1 MKKENLI
8 IALAEY
14 FGKTNSI
21 TLLENTEGKTVYW
34 GGIYTVVLDF
44 NKDAESVTIQFLPE
58 YNEIYEHTYCYND
71 PNFMTKIKKDFATF
85 AQDVVEFY
93 EGGVVKHE

>member
-14 FGKTNSI
+14 FGKTNSA
-21 TLLENTEGKTVYW
+21 TLLENTEDKTVYW

-44 NKDAESVTIQFLPE
+44 NKDAESVTIQCLPE
-58 YNEIYEHTYCYND
+58 YNKIYEHTYYYND
-71 PNFMTKIKKDFATF
+71 PNFMDKVKKDYAVFV
-85 AQDVVEFY
+85 QDLVDFY
-93 EGGVVKHE
+93 AYGGTKHE